1 MMLRELR
8 KQKKLTQAE
17 CAKYLGVPLRTYQ
30 NYETDAAKRT
40 SIKYLYMLEKL
51 EQYGFVIC
59 CKMQKNPPF
68 FVAAGPAFFYNRSI
82 TTSREAPPVAK
93 HLDKFSRPFQNSPIP
108 FVLAEA
114 LTNGTGD
121 IVDLVCRFLNPAAAA
136 LLQLAPE
143 EVQDRRLSQFAPAA
157 PTLTTRMR

>member
-1 MMLRELR
+1 M
-8 KQKKLTQAE
+8 
-17 CAKYLGVPLRTYQ
+17 
-30 NYETDAAKRT
+30 
-40 SIKYLYMLEKL
+40 
-51 EQYGFVIC
+51 
-59 CKMQKNPPF
+59 
-68 FVAAGPAFFYNRSI
+68 
-82 TTSREAPPVAK
+82 AK

-143 EVQDRRLSQFAPAA
+143 EVQDRRLSQFAPLPAA
-157 PTLTTRMR
+157 GSLRRCRQWHSPGPLPPSPMSLRQGRLCPSPAIR